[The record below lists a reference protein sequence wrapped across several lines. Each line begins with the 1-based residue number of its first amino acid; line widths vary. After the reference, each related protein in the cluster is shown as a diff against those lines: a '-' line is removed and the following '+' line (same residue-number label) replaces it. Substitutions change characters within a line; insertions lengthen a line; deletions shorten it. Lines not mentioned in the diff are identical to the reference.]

1 MKTYQKYFFLVAA
14 ILLLAGCS
22 KAPEETTS
30 ASTQTTVTQAPETEP
45 ATVATEP
52 NSEAGI
58 VLVDHVPAVLTQLSR
73 GDIVTILGEQDD
85 CYIVDSAKGQGLLE
99 KRLVRTADQSA
110 YESWTGYAKYGTLL
124 HRNYHLTDDG
134 GVVTTNTKVQ
144 VLEDLTWC
152 YLVQVEDTRGY
163 VLTDQISKQ
172 PIKSSSPNNDTGG
185 GNGGGSSGGGTP
197 GGQDGGDI
205 SLTDFFPN
213 TVRAVLLSNQR
224 TATVLVDDAE
234 LCLKYF
240 ERNDSVNVTQHT
252 TDTCIIY
259 LDGFYAFVPRIFVRM
274 EQDEPYESWTGY
286 AKWNAEVYDDYH
298 LYGEPVKNLK
308 TNTEV
313 TVLDDLGYCYLV
325 EAEGEFGMMRPET
338 VSKWKQT
345 SGNSSNGSGG
355 SSGGSSSGGE
365 EWTPPKM

>member
-124 HRNYHLTDDG
+124 HSNYHLTDDG

-152 YLVQVEDTRGY
+152 YLVQVEDTCGY

-205 SLTDFFPN
+205 SLTAFSSGSVSP
-213 TVRAVLLSNQR
+213 VLLSNH
-224 TATVLVDDAE
+224 ATGTVIADGAE
-234 LCLKYF
+234 LCVGYYN
-240 ERNDSVNVTQHT
+240 RNDTVKVTQYT
-252 TDTCIIY
+252 EDTCAIY
-259 LDGFYAFVPRIFVRM
+259 CDGVYAFVPRMFVRL
-274 EQDEPYESWTGY
+274 EKDPVYETWTGY
-286 AKWNAEVYDDYH
+286 ARWNAGVYQDYH
-298 LYGEPVKNLK
+298 LYGDPVKTLQ
-308 TNTEV
+308 TNAEV
-313 TVLDDLGYCYLV
+313 TVIGDLGYCYLI
-325 EAEGEFGMMRPET
+325 ETEGEFGMMRPDE
-338 VSKWKQT
+338 VSRWKYT
-345 SGNSSNGSGG
+345 SGSGSSDGDGG
-355 SSGGSSSGGE
+355 SSGGSSSGDG
-365 EWTPPKM
+365 WTPPML